1 MTHLVDIYLQPS
13 KVFAELKEK
22 PTFWL
27 PLILVAVASVA
38 MVLMYY
44 MKVDGQWYIDHM
56 MLAMGSDRSAAEL
69 EQIRKSMPGA
79 QTMGYFGALSAVIG
93 LVIVSL
99 LYALY
104 FMLAGKIAGVAT
116 SFKHGLSLTCWSNMP
131 TLLGAIVAII
141 GVLMMTPQT
150 TIESLMLAN
159 IDPLLVQLP
168 VDNPWSA
175 LAKSFSLLSIWVW
188 FLLALGWRTWTRSG
202 WLQAIIVAIL
212 PSVVIYGVIALFVL
226 L

>member
-27 PLILVAVASVA
+27 PLILVAVATAA
-38 MVLMYY
+38 MMLMYY
-44 MKVDGQWYIDHM
+44 MKVDGQWYIDHA

-79 QTMGYFGALSAVIG
+79 ETMGYIGALSAIVG

-131 TLLGAIVAII
+131 VLLGTIVAII

-150 TIESLMLAN
+150 ALESLMLAN

-168 VDNPWSA
+168 VDNPWST
-175 LAKSFSLLSIWVW
+175 LAKSFSLLNIWVW

-212 PSVVIYGVIALFVL
+212 PSVVIYGVIALFVIL
-226 L
+226 

>member
-1 MTHLVDIYLQPS
+1 MTHLVDIFLQPS
-13 KVFAELKEK
+13 KVFVDLKEK

-27 PLILVAVASVA
+27 PLILVAVASAA

-44 MKVDGQWYIDHM
+44 MKVDGQWLIDHT
-56 MLAMGSDRSAAEL
+56 MLAMGNDRSAAEL

-79 QTMGYFGALSAVIG
+79 QTMGYFGAISAVIG

-116 SFKHGLSLTCWSNMP
+116 SFKHGLSLTCWANMP
-131 TLLGAIVAII
+131 VLLGTLVAII

-150 TIESLMLAN
+150 ALESLMLAN

-168 VDNPWSA
+168 IDNPWST
-175 LAKSFSLLSIWVW
+175 LAKSFSLLNIWVW

-202 WLQAIIVAIL
+202 WLQATIVAIL
-212 PSVVIYGVIALFVL
+212 PSVVIYGVIALFAIF
-226 L
+226 